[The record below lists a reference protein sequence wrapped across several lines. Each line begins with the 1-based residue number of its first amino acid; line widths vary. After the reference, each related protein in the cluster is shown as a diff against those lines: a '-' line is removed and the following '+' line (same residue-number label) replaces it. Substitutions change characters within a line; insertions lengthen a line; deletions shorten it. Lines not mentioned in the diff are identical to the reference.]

1 MSKTLHRPLPEII
14 TRHDIS
20 VGEWSVSDCE
30 PTRGLPHTVISQKRL
45 VAPQGSDPLS
55 QAIRAHEMVHIKVSP
70 QDYTPWVKRGHA
82 TYESLIACE
91 EARVNYLATK
101 AGFDMKALADGS
113 EKEAGERLVA
123 NEDWEGA
130 VRTAIATVG
139 SNAHRQF
146 ITGVRRHNKV
156 WADVLADIGKRA
168 TRELKKHDKRRG
180 KHSLA
185 STTDDDNDFTPYG
198 FIYTEMLAN
207 WVDRLCGNNPDDKS
221 KDGDGD
227 GDDDGDSD
235 GGESKDTNK
244 GKDSENTRDTTRD
257 DKKKVLDEY
266 KRMEIADT
274 PIPAWCD
281 LVIETCPMP
290 VVLNGSMG
298 RKRVAS
304 NTGRSPRRLH
314 RYLTDPQRRVFDHTI
329 RGKGGIVLID
339 CSGSTQIT
347 KDEVREILVNSP
359 SATVVVYTVLSFT
372 RDDNGALPTNA
383 WVLAKNGRMVEDIPF
398 ESGAAN
404 AVDLPAVRWAVDNRK
419 RREPIIW
426 VTDGGVSGVS
436 SGSYGE
442 TFHKSLNLECLE
454 FVKRH
459 GIILASD
466 VTNAIEK
473 LTKLRTGTRPNSDYG
488 HGFSPYVSQV
498 FG

>member
-1 MSKTLHRPLPEII
+1 
-14 TRHDIS
+14 
-20 VGEWSVSDCE
+20 
-30 PTRGLPHTVISQKRL
+30 
-45 VAPQGSDPLS
+45 
-55 QAIRAHEMVHIKVSP
+55 
-70 QDYTPWVKRGHA
+70 
-82 TYESLIACE
+82 
-91 EARVNYLATK
+91 
-101 AGFDMKALADGS
+101 
-113 EKEAGERLVA
+113 
-123 NEDWEGA
+123 
-130 VRTAIATVG
+130 
-139 SNAHRQF
+139 
-146 ITGVRRHNKV
+146 
-156 WADVLADIGKRA
+156 
-168 TRELKKHDKRRG
+168 
-180 KHSLA
+180 
-185 STTDDDNDFTPYG
+185 
-198 FIYTEMLAN
+198 
-207 WVDRLCGNNPDDKS
+207 
-221 KDGDGD
+221 
-227 GDDDGDSD
+227 
-235 GGESKDTNK
+235 
-244 GKDSENTRDTTRD
+244 
-257 DKKKVLDEY
+257 
-266 KRMEIADT
+266 MEIADT

-488 HGFSPYVSQV
+488 QGFSPYVSQV